1 MDTLSLTPDSIAS
14 RSRTEVIAQEDI
26 LDTSVAAYTRK
37 PTVFG
42 ESSSEDDEECEHCFG
57 HPEKRR
63 RNRKPTDDQPEHNE
77 HSHSHSHKDEETQT
91 NGND

>member
-1 MDTLSLTPDSIAS
+1 MYLTGCCI
-14 RSRTEVIAQEDI
+14 
-26 LDTSVAAYTRK
+26 YKK

-63 RNRKPTDDQPEHNE
+63 KNRKPTDDQPEHNE
-77 HSHSHSHKDEETQT
+77 HSHDHSHDHSHKDEETHN